1 MEKPDPKGNNVYPE
15 SKSKA
20 LLPKKSIMDWEP
32 NKELKEAIER
42 SWGLESINERTSDTR
57 SK

>member
-1 MEKPDPKGNNVYPE
+1 MEKPNPSLNVE
-15 SKSKA
+15 TSSKA

-32 NKELKEAIER
+32 DEKLKKAIEQ
-42 SWGLESINERTSDTR
+42 SWGLESINERSSDTR

>member
-1 MEKPDPKGNNVYPE
+1 MEKPNPSLNVE
-15 SKSKA
+15 TKSKS

-32 NKELKEAIER
+32 GEDLKEAISK
-42 SWGLESINERTSDTR
+42 SWGLESINERPSDTR